1 MTSVGLRICNL
12 SLAVAIRRMV
22 KTPIAAF
29 STGRTYKQNYLYVTA
44 INENRFLF
52 LCLFIIII
60 IIVTFST
67 EIYKL
72 NRLITNSMAYRF
84 IHMYTC
90 TNRGTFAKTVTPMI
104 YFT

>member
-1 MTSVGLRICNL
+1 MAQFIQIVTFVRLPICSL
-12 SLAVAIRRMV
+12 SLAVAVRRMV

-44 INENRFLF
+44 IKENRFLF
-52 LCLFIIII
+52 LCLLII

-84 IHMYTC
+84 ISTLVQ
-90 TNRGTFAKTVTPMI
+90 TVELLLRQLHA
-104 YFT
+104 